1 MNKRHLIYS
10 LPVILLLIIAVT
22 GWFATDYLGNQAR
35 QEIISEGRAS
45 VLTLSTYVSS
55 AFTTIEGAVKSLAGS
70 PWIATALL
78 SKKNQDIEY
87 ANSALDRYNSAL
99 NVSVSYL
106 MDANGTTVASS
117 NRNDPDSFLGISYRF
132 RPYFQEAAK
141 GQPYHYFALGI
152 TSGKRGFYASY
163 PVQNR
168 SGKVLGVVT
177 MKKGLDDMGTF
188 FRKYPLCFLISPE
201 GIIFLSSKPE
211 MVRKSLWPLDKT
223 TQEKLIASQ
232 QFGNKPFEAV
242 TQKEIV
248 DGTEV
253 TLGGKNYFVS
263 RKVIDSGG
271 WSIVLLSP
279 TDRIW
284 IYKLTGILATIFVCF
299 LIMVFAGT
307 LYLTERSN
315 EAIRQSEESKRRLLH
330 TVGDGIL
337 GVDAI
342 GRLTFTNPAALRMLG
357 FAEEEMLGRMVHAL
371 IHHSHKDGSSYP
383 EEDCPMYASRVRAV
397 DSHVED
403 EVLWRKDGSSFSVDY
418 FSSPIINQGKVE
430 GAVVTFRDITER
442 KRAEDELKKSEE
454 ITHAITDFAND
465 AIMMIDNNGI
475 ISYWNP
481 AAELILGYTSAEA
494 IGRYLHELIIPE
506 RFITAHLAAFSEFQ
520 KTGQGNAIGKTL
532 ELAARRKDGREIDV
546 ALSLSAVKIKGTWHA
561 IGILQDITERK
572 RAEDALRESEERY
585 RVLVE
590 NASDIIF
597 RTDVHGQLTF
607 VNPAMIHV
615 TGYEKDELIG
625 RRYTILIRPDMRD
638 HALKFFG
645 RQMVKG
651 LQNTYSEYPI
661 ITKDGKN
668 LWFGQNTQL
677 IVNDGKVTG
686 FQVVSRDITG
696 LKRMEEKLRFEEQ
709 RFRAFVEHASDMIAL
724 VNPEGVILYVN
735 PAIESILGYKPEERI
750 GANGSEI
757 VHPDDVKAL
766 ADVFNTLSSDTSS
779 PVINGELR
787 LRHKDGSWRTL
798 VAVGSNLV
806 NNNVVEAIIIN
817 YRDITERK
825 KAQEQIQYM
834 ATHDLL
840 TDLPSLR
847 FAKDRLFVALSMARR
862 YKKAVAVM
870 FIDLDG
876 FKDVN
881 DTLGH
886 DAGDYVLKQVARRLL
901 SCVRETDTVSRV
913 GGDEFLIIATEI
925 NVPENV
931 AQIAEKVIHL
941 VSQPIIFSGRQ
952 AAISASIGIAL
963 YPDDDTDMDQ
973 LIKKADEAMY
983 RVKKTGKNGFCFI
996 RDTFCTGH
1004 KQ

>member
-1 MNKRHLIYS
+1 LNKKRYLYS
-10 LPVILLLIIAVT
+10 LPVILLLIIAVA
-22 GWFATDYLGNQAR
+22 GWFAMDYLGNQAR
-35 QEIISEGRAS
+35 KEIISEGHAS

-55 AFTTIEGAVKSLAGS
+55 SFTTIEGAVKSLAGS
-70 PWIATALL
+70 PWIAPALL
-78 SKKNQDIEY
+78 SKNNQDIEH
-87 ANSALDRYNSAL
+87 ANSVLDRYNSAL

-106 MDANGTTVASS
+106 MDANGMTVASS

-152 TSGKRGFYASY
+152 TSGKRGIYVSY
-163 PVQNR
+163 PVGNR
-168 SGKVLGVVT
+168 SGKALGVVT
-177 MKKGLDDMGTF
+177 MKKDLDDMGTF
-188 FRKYPLCFLISPE
+188 FRKYPFCFLISPE

-211 MVRKSLWPLDKT
+211 MVRKSFWLLDKT
-223 TQEKLIASQ
+223 TQEKLMASQ
-232 QFGNKPFEAV
+232 QFGNKPFEFI
-242 TQKEIV
+242 TKKEIA

-253 TLGGKNYFVS
+253 TLEGKNYFVS

-299 LIMVFAGT
+299 LIIVFTGT

-315 EAIRQSEESKRRLLH
+315 EAIRQSEESKRKLLH
-330 TVGDGIL
+330 TAGDGIL

-342 GRLTFTNPAALRMLG
+342 GRLTFVNLAALRMLG
-357 FAEEEMLGRMVHAL
+357 FAEEEMLGQNIHAL
-371 IHHSHKDGSSYP
+371 IHHSHKDGSNYP
-383 EEDCPMYASRVRAV
+383 EEDCPMYASRVKAV

-403 EVLWRKDGSSFSVDY
+403 EVLWRKDGSSFPVDY
-418 FSSPIINQGKVE
+418 FSSPITKDGTVE

-465 AIMMIDNNGI
+465 AITMMDNKGN

-494 IGRYLHELIIPE
+494 IGRNLHELITPE
-506 RFITAHLAAFSEFQ
+506 RFLPAYLAAFPEFQ
-520 KTGQGNAIGKTL
+520 KTGQGNAIGKTQ

-546 ALSLSAVKIKGTWHA
+546 ALSLSAVKIKGAWHSV
-561 IGILQDITERK
+561 GILQDITERK
-572 RAEDALRESEERY
+572 RADDALRESEERY

-597 RTDVHGQLTF
+597 RTDVNGQLTF

-615 TGYEKDELIG
+615 TGYEKEELIG
-625 RRYTILIRPDMRD
+625 MQYTILIRPDMRD
-638 HALKFFG
+638 NALKFFG

-651 LQNTYSEYPI
+651 LQNTYTEYPI

-677 IVNDGKVTG
+677 IVNNGKVTG
-686 FQVVSRDITG
+686 FQVVSRDITE
-696 LKRMEEKLRFEEQ
+696 LKRMDDKLQFEEQ
-709 RFRAFVEHASDMIAL
+709 RFRAFVEHASDMIVL

-735 PAIESILGYKPEERI
+735 PAIESILGFKPEERI

-766 ADVFNTLSSDTSS
+766 ADVFNTLSRDTNS

-798 VAVGSNLV
+798 EAVGSNLV
-806 NNNVVEAIIIN
+806 NNNVVESIIIN

-825 KAQEQIQYM
+825 KAEEQIQYM

-847 FAKDRLFVALSMARR
+847 FAKDRLFVALGMARR

-886 DAGDYVLKQVARRLL
+886 DAGDYVLKQVARRML

-925 NVPENV
+925 NAPENV
-931 AQIAEKVIHL
+931 AQIAEKVIQL
-941 VSQPIIFSGRQ
+941 VSQPIIFNGSQ
-952 AAISASIGIAL
+952 AVVSASIGIAL
-963 YPDDDTDMDQ
+963 FPDDDTDMDQ

-983 RVKKTGKNGFCFI
+983 RVKKTGKNGFCFT

>member
-1 MNKRHLIYS
+1 MNKKRYLYS
-10 LPVILLLIIAVT
+10 LPVILLLIIAVA
-22 GWFATDYLGNQAR
+22 GWFAMDYLGNQAR
-35 QEIISEGRAS
+35 KEIISEGHAS

-55 AFTTIEGAVKSLAGS
+55 SFTTIEGAVKSLAGS
-70 PWIATALL
+70 PWIAPALL
-78 SKKNQDIEY
+78 SKNNQDIEH
-87 ANSALDRYNSAL
+87 ANSVLDRYNSAL

-106 MDANGTTVASS
+106 MDANGMTVASS

-152 TSGKRGFYASY
+152 TSGKRGIYVSY
-163 PVQNR
+163 PVGNR
-168 SGKVLGVVT
+168 SGKALGVVT
-177 MKKGLDDMGTF
+177 MKKDLDDMGTF
-188 FRKYPLCFLISPE
+188 FRKYPFCFLISPE

-211 MVRKSLWPLDKT
+211 MVRKSFWLLDKT
-223 TQEKLIASQ
+223 TQEKLMASQ
-232 QFGNKPFEAV
+232 QFGNKPFEFI
-242 TQKEIV
+242 TKKEIA

-253 TLGGKNYFVS
+253 TLEGKNYFVS

-299 LIMVFAGT
+299 LIIVFTGT

-315 EAIRQSEESKRRLLH
+315 EAIRQSEESKRKLLH

-342 GRLTFTNPAALRMLG
+342 GRLTFVNPAALRMLG
-357 FAEEEMLGRMVHAL
+357 FSETEMLGQNIHAL
-371 IHHSHKDGSSYP
+371 IHHSHKDGSNYP
-383 EEDCPMYASRVRAV
+383 EEDCPMYASRVKAV

-403 EVLWRKDGSSFSVDY
+403 EVLWRKDGSSFPVDY
-418 FSSPIINQGKVE
+418 FSSPITKDGTVE

-465 AIMMIDNNGI
+465 AITMMDNKGN

-494 IGRYLHELIIPE
+494 IGRNLHELITPE
-506 RFITAHLAAFSEFQ
+506 RFLPAYLAAFPEFQ
-520 KTGQGNAIGKTL
+520 KTGQGNAIGKTQ

-546 ALSLSAVKIKGTWHA
+546 ALSLSAVKIKGAWHSV
-561 IGILQDITERK
+561 GILQDITERK
-572 RAEDALRESEERY
+572 RADDALRESEERY

-597 RTDVHGQLTF
+597 RTDVNGQLTF

-615 TGYEKDELIG
+615 TGYEKEELIG
-625 RRYTILIRPDMRD
+625 MQYTILIRPDMRD
-638 HALKFFG
+638 NALKFFG

-651 LQNTYSEYPI
+651 LQNTYTEYPI

-677 IVNDGKVTG
+677 IVNNGKVTG
-686 FQVVSRDITG
+686 FQVVSRDITE
-696 LKRMEEKLRFEEQ
+696 LKRMDDKLQFEEQ
-709 RFRAFVEHASDMIAL
+709 RFRAFVEHASDMIVL

-735 PAIESILGYKPEERI
+735 PAIESILGFKPEERI

-766 ADVFNTLSSDTSS
+766 ADVFNTLSRDTNS

-798 VAVGSNLV
+798 EAVGSNLV
-806 NNNVVEAIIIN
+806 NNNVVESIIIN

-825 KAQEQIQYM
+825 KAEEQIQYM

-847 FAKDRLFVALSMARR
+847 FAKDRLFVALGMARR

-886 DAGDYVLKQVARRLL
+886 DAGDYVLKQVARRML

-925 NVPENV
+925 NAPENV
-931 AQIAEKVIHL
+931 AQIAEKVIQL
-941 VSQPIIFSGRQ
+941 VSQPIIFNGSQ
-952 AAISASIGIAL
+952 AVVSASIGIAL
-963 YPDDDTDMDQ
+963 FPDDDTDMDQ

-983 RVKKTGKNGFCFI
+983 RVKKTGKNGFCFT